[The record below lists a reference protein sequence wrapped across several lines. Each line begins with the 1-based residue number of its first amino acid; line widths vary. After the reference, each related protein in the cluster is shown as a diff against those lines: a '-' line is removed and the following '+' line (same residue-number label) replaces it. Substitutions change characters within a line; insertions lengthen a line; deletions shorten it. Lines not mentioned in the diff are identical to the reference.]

1 MSEGGVSGNEEL
13 GPADRERLMGRYGRS
28 FTAGEVLFREGEPA
42 RAAFLLQE
50 GRIRLLKRVRM
61 VERSLIVLK
70 PGDLF
75 GESALIDNAA
85 RNSTAVAL
93 SEGTALVLD
102 RTTFRPLLEHYP
114 SIAIRLLEQLTRRV

>member
-50 GRIRLLKRVRM
+50 GRVRLLKRVRM
-61 VERSLIVLK
+61 VERSLMVLK

-75 GESALIDNAA
+75 GELALLEVASH
-85 RNSTAVAL
+85 NSTAIALTDVA
-93 SEGTALVLD
+93 AVVLD
-102 RTTFRPLLEHYP
+102 K
-114 SIAIRLLEQLTRRV
+114 